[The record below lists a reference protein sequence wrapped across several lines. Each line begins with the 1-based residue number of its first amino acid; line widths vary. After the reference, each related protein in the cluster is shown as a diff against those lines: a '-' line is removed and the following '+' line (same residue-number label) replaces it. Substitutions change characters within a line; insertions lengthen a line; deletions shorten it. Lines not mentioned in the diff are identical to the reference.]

1 MYTNEVATIVKKTLV
16 NLPASEKLSYAD
28 NLYDLGMTSLM
39 SVNLMVEL
47 EEHFNFHF
55 PHTALNIETFQS
67 IETINAAISV
77 ILSE

>member
-1 MYTNEVATIVKKTLV
+1 MYTNEVAIIVKKALV

-47 EEHFNFHF
+47 EEHFN
-55 PHTALNIETFQS
+55 
-67 IETINAAISV
+67 
-77 ILSE
+77 LSLIHI